1 LNDCPRTV
9 KTGFMHPL
17 RSVQI
22 GRLDA
27 SLGYWLRFVD
37 CHVGHALG
45 RRLGK
50 FGVTVSEWLVL
61 RELYRIGPSSQ
72 RLLSMELGI
81 TESPIARLVDR
92 LDAKF
97 LVERSRV
104 PFGRRQWQLSLTS
117 VGRALVPTL
126 EEVVR
131 ENDAEFF
138 GYLTG
143 AEREQLTAMLK
154 RVARR
159 HRLKPMPLET

>member
-1 LNDCPRTV
+1 
-9 KTGFMHPL
+9 MSPL
-17 RSVQI
+17 RSVSI
-22 GRLDA
+22 GDLDA

-37 CHVGHALG
+37 AHVAHALG
-45 RRLGK
+45 RRLGE

-61 RELYRIGPSSQ
+61 RELYRIGSSSQ
-72 RLLSMELGI
+72 RLLSMELGM
-81 TESPIARLVDR
+81 TESPMGRLVER
-92 LDAKF
+92 LDAKY
-97 LVERSRV
+97 LVARSHV
-104 PFGRRQWQLSLTS
+104 PHDRRKWQLSLTS

-143 AEREQLTAMLK
+143 AERGQLTAMLK
-154 RVARR
+154 GVARR